1 LGASFLKA
9 RKLRSKARAPVRS
22 GAIGVLVTRT
32 AWHTLTAD
40 AVLAAQEVTADGLSA
55 AEASARL
62 VRWGQNRLAP
72 PRPASAWRIL
82 LEQLS
87 SVVVLLLL
95 AGALLA
101 AAMGDR
107 LDAAAIGAVL
117 VINAG
122 LGLAI
127 DLRARRAMEAL
138 ARQDARWCMTWRDGS
153 PREVAHEDLV
163 PGDLVELALG
173 KMVPADVR
181 LVRLHELRVDEAVLT
196 GESVPVPKDTAALV
210 DADLPLADRR
220 NMAYKGTVV
229 LAGTALAVVVAT
241 GERTEVGRIGALLVS
256 MPDERTPLERRLDV
270 LGRRLVW
277 VTVVVSAAVASLGT
291 LQGLPLAR
299 VVETAIALA
308 VAAVPEGLPAVVT
321 ITLAIGLRR
330 MAARHA
336 LIRRLPAVEALGSVT
351 VVCTDKTRTLTSGNM
366 SVVRIYTAG
375 RDVSLEAGA
384 PADADAGA
392 ALDVALRAG
401 QLHDRPEGALP
412 IDPVDA
418 AIARAANHATRPRS
432 TAAAPPLAVVP
443 FSSSRRYTAVISREA
458 GRTVAFLKGAPLR
471 VLALCT
477 YELTDRGRQPL
488 PLEGKRRLLA
498 INRAL
503 AGDGLHVLALASGDV
518 IEASE
523 TALRG
528 LTFVG
533 FAGLLDP
540 PADGVVET
548 IATLRDAGL
557 RTIMLTGDQ
566 RATALAVGRRIG
578 LASDSSAV
586 LDGRHVESLSE
597 PELID
602 AVAHTQIFSR
612 VTPLTK
618 LAVVRALQARGEIV
632 AMLGDGVNDAAA
644 LKKADV
650 GVTMGRRGSDVA
662 RDAAS
667 IVLEDDRFETIV
679 AAVEQGRV
687 IYDNIRK
694 FVFYL
699 FSCNLAEILV
709 VLLLGLLGLPPLAPL
724 QILWLNLVTDTAPAL
739 ALALEP
745 ADSDVMR
752 RPPRPPDDAMI
763 STRFVRTT
771 VGYSLLLAAV
781 TIGAVLALDDPS
793 GARATTVAFMT
804 LAVAEVLHLGNARG
818 RESVVGL
825 TRALANPYALGAVF
839 VTIAAQYAV
848 GAWPASRSLLELTP
862 LTPRDWL
869 VVAIA
874 ASLPATAG
882 QIGKLVRDGH
892 VWPPAPA
899 VAGRA

>member
-1 LGASFLKA
+1 MT
-9 RKLRSKARAPVRS
+9 P
-22 GAIGVLVTRT
+22 T

-40 AVLAAQEVTADGLSA
+40 AVLAAQDVPADGLSA
-55 AEASARL
+55 DEASRRL
-62 VRWGQNRLAP
+62 VRSGQNRVLP
-72 PRPASAWRIL
+72 PRPASVWRML
-82 LEQLS
+82 LDQLS

-138 ARQDARWCMTWRDGS
+138 ARQDARWCVAWRDGA
-153 PREVAHEDLV
+153 PREVPVEDLV
-163 PGDLVELALG
+163 PGDLVELELG
-173 KMVPADVR
+173 RMVPADVR
-181 LVRLHELRVDEAVLT
+181 LVSLHELQVDEAVLT
-196 GESVPVPKDTAALV
+196 GESVPVPKETAALMGS
-210 DADLPLADRR
+210 DLPLADRR
-220 NMAYKGTVV
+220 NMAYRGTVV
-229 LAGTALAVVVAT
+229 LAGTARAVVVAT
-241 GERTEVGRIGALLVS
+241 GERTEIGRIGALLVS

-277 VTVVVSAAVASLGT
+277 ITVVVCAGVASLGM

-321 ITLAIGLRR
+321 ITLAVGLRR

-351 VVCTDKTRTLTSGNM
+351 VICTDKTRTLTSGNM
-366 SVVRIYTAG
+366 SVVRLYTAG
-375 RDVSLEAGA
+375 RDVSLEAGEPVGSHA
-384 PADADAGA
+384 RA
-392 ALDVALRAG
+392 ALDVALRAS

-418 AIARAANHATRPRS
+418 AIAGAANRAKLPRS
-432 TAAAPPLAVVP
+432 TGAAPPLAVVP
-443 FSSSRRYTAVISREA
+443 FSSARGYTAVISRHA
-458 GRTVAFLKGAPLR
+458 GRPIAFLKGAPLR
-471 VLALCT
+471 VLSLCT
-477 YELTDRGRQPL
+477 HELTDHGRQPL
-488 PLEGKRRLLA
+488 PLAGKRRLLA

-503 AGDGLHVLALASGDV
+503 ASDGLHVLALASGDV
-518 IEASE
+518 TGASE

-548 IATLRDAGL
+548 IATLREAGL

-566 RATALAVGRRIG
+566 RGTALAVGRRIG

-586 LDGRHVESLSE
+586 LDGRHVESLTE

-618 LAVVRALQARGEIV
+618 LAIVRALQARGEVV

-709 VLLLGLLGLPPLAPL
+709 VLLLGLLGLPPLVPL
-724 QILWLNLVTDTAPAL
+724 QILWLNLVTDSAPAL

-745 ADSDVMR
+745 ADADVMR
-752 RPPRPPDDAMI
+752 RPPRPPGEPI
-763 STRFVRTT
+763 VSTRFIRTT
-771 VGYSLLLAAV
+771 VAYSLLLAAV
-781 TIGAVLALDDPS
+781 TIGAVLSLDDSS
-793 GARATTVAFMT
+793 GGRGTTVAFMT
-804 LAVAEVLHLGNARG
+804 LALAEVLHLGNARG
-818 RESVVGL
+818 RHSVVGFA
-825 TRALANPYALGAVF
+825 RALANPYALAAVV
-839 VTIAAQYAV
+839 VTIGAQYAV
-848 GAWPASRSLLELTP
+848 DVWPATRSLLELTP
-862 LTPRDWL
+862 LEARDWL

-874 ASLPATAG
+874 ASLPAAAG
-882 QIGKLVRDGH
+882 QIGKLVREAH
-892 VWPPAPA
+892 VWPPATT